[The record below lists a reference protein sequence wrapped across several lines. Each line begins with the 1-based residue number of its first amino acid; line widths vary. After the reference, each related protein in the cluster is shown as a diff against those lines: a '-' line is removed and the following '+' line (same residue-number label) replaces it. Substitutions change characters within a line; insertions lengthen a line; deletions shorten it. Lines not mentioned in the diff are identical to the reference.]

1 MVRSAD
7 IPSVPGDSQAGLS
20 CALSDLILSSIRD
33 AVILTDENGVVTY
46 WNSAA
51 TQLFGWSADEMLGR
65 PYRERFPPGQREWIT
80 AQIQERVAGVDWEG
94 EYEDLRKDGS
104 RVWIHSVVRRI
115 FRPDGA
121 LAGVL
126 GVSQDISRERQAK
139 RAAEAERALE
149 RAIIDSMPA
158 NIAVLDAQGTIRA
171 VNRAWAEFSRD
182 NAPLGLSEAV
192 GTGMGV
198 NYLDVLRRTGGLA
211 ELEQAIIEILGGTR
225 AAYSS
230 EYPCHS
236 PSELR
241 WFRMTVTP
249 LGHAE
254 GGAVVSHSDIT
265 ERVLSEASSRQD
277 SERLQLALSAA
288 QMGVWSLDVA
298 NGELSYSPEVGQILK
313 RAGFAAGP
321 AMLCQRVHPEDTAAI
336 NRQLSRCIA
345 ERGRFEGA
353 FRLLREDGVVRWLH
367 NFAQAQLGPDGVP
380 QRVVGTLQ
388 DISELRVARLATL
401 RQNEILQRI
410 AQATPLPEVLTDI
423 ARMLEEQFPGTAC
436 AIWLQDTAPHVLQL
450 QAAPSLPDQL
460 RSELRVLPSQPATG
474 ATEHT
479 RSSAPAAPA
488 VDVPADCR
496 AAVGVQA
503 ARHGLQASVW
513 LPLLPG
519 DPGRGESP
527 LGQLVIYS
535 RSTDDADGSL
545 GALHSAAQA
554 LLGELRQDPQF
565 PPGLGDEAGRQTSAR
580 NLSKVLANVLHLAR
594 LAIES
599 QQALHELQASE
610 ERFRQLVEG
619 MRDHAVFL
627 VDPALHIRAWS
638 PGAARIFGYSSAQI
652 LGQHAK
658 CLLPPAD
665 RSALLERSLSELA
678 TEKRVSLEDWVL
690 RADGSQFWAST
701 VVNVLCE
708 ASGAIR
714 GYVVVTSD
722 LTEQRRMA
730 QKLLQA
736 QRLDAIARL
745 AGGVAHDFNNLLL
758 IIKGYADL
766 LSPLVAEN
774 SISSEAILAIR
785 DAGDRAAALT
795 RQLLAFS
802 SSAHVVPRTLD
813 LNAAVES
820 ARRML
825 QRLMGEDIHLT
836 TQLDRG
842 LGPIRFDPAQLDQL
856 LLNLAVHAREAM
868 PVGGALVIGT
878 QRVAVDEKTQLD
890 FGTLPPGLYAQLSVK
905 DSGHGIP
912 EDVRLHLFEP
922 FYRNGDRSGEIGLGL
937 ASVYGIVRQ
946 AGGAIRVDSTPA
958 HGTTFRIFLPMLP
971 EATRATQ
978 SGPGAL
984 PRGSETLLI
993 VEEDAGIRQLIHL
1006 TLRMLG
1012 YQVLLAAT
1020 PQDGLALAASHR
1032 GPIHVLILDT
1042 RSVSQSSAALPAA
1055 LLPGHPQLRVL
1066 ILRQESDDA
1075 LFHRGV
1081 APYDSLFLALPFTPQ
1096 ALAVKLR
1103 ELLERPHGQRQAP

>member
-1 MVRSAD
+1 MGRNAD
-7 IPSVPGDSQAGLS
+7 IPNVPGDSQTGLS
-20 CALSDLILSSIRD
+20 CALSDLILSSIRE
-33 AVILTDENGVVTY
+33 AVILTDENGIVTY
-46 WNSAA
+46 WNRAA

-65 PYRERFPPGQREWIT
+65 PYSDRYPPGQREWIT

-94 EYEDLRKDGS
+94 EYEDLHKDGR
-104 RVWIHSVVRRI
+104 RVWIHAVVRRI
-115 FRPDGA
+115 FRPDGS

-126 GVSQDISRERQAK
+126 GVSQDITSERQAK
-139 RAAEAERALE
+139 RAAAAERALE
-149 RAIIDSMPA
+149 RALIDSMPA

-171 VNRAWAEFSRD
+171 VNRAWADFSRD
-182 NAPLGLSEAV
+182 NAPLGRSEAV
-192 GTGMGV
+192 GTGIGV

-211 ELEQAIIEILGGTR
+211 ELEQAIVEVLGGMR

-236 PSELR
+236 PSALR

-249 LGHAE
+249 LGHAD
-254 GGAVVSHSDIT
+254 GGAVVSHTDIT
-265 ERVLSEASSRQD
+265 ERVRSEASSRQD

-298 NGELSYSPEVGQILK
+298 NGELSCSPEVGQILK
-313 RAGFAAGP
+313 RAGFADNP
-321 AMLCQRVHPEDTAAI
+321 ALLCQRVHPEDTAAI
-336 NRQLSRCIA
+336 NLQLSRCIT
-345 ERGRFEGA
+345 ERGRFEGV

-367 NFAQAQLGPDGVP
+367 NFAQAQLGPDGAP

-388 DISELRVARLATL
+388 DISELRAARLATL

-410 AQATPLPEVLTDI
+410 AQATPLPEVLADI
-423 ARMLEEQFPGTAC
+423 ARMLEEQFPGTTC
-436 AIWLQDTAPHVLQL
+436 AIWLHDAATHGLQL
-450 QAAPSLPDQL
+450 QAAPSLPESL
-460 RSELRVLPSQPATG
+460 RSGLSVLPGQPAAG
-474 ATEHT
+474 AIEHIGIT
-479 RSSAPAAPA
+479 AHAQHAADAPA
-488 VDVPADCR
+488 DGH
-496 AAVGVQA
+496 AAVEVQA
-503 ARHGLQASVW
+503 APHGLHARVG
-513 LPLLPG
+513 LPLLSG
-519 DPGRGESP
+519 GPGRGEP

-535 RSTDDADGSL
+535 RSTDDADGLL
-545 GALHSAAQA
+545 GALHAAAQA

-565 PPGLGDEAGRQTSAR
+565 PPRMADEADRQTSAR
-580 NLSKVLANVLHLAR
+580 SLSKVLANALHLAR

-627 VDPALHIRAWS
+627 VDPTLHIRAWS
-638 PGAARIFGYSSAQI
+638 PGAARIFGYSAKQI

-658 CLLPPAD
+658 FLLPPAD
-665 RSALLERSLSELA
+665 RSVLLERSLSELA
-678 TEKRVSLEDWVL
+678 TEKRVSLEDWVM

-701 VVNVLCE
+701 VVNALSE
-708 ASGAIR
+708 ASGALR

-722 LTEQRRMA
+722 LTEQRRTA

-766 LSPLVAEN
+766 LSPLIAEN
-774 SISSEAILAIR
+774 SISSEAVLAIR

-825 QRLMGEDIHLT
+825 QRLMGEDIQLT

-842 LGPIRFDPAQLDQL
+842 LGAIRFDPAQFDQL

-890 FGTLPPGLYAQLSVK
+890 FGTLPPGLYAQLSIK

-922 FYRNGDRSGEIGLGL
+922 FYRNGDSSGEIGLGL

-946 AGGAIRVDSTPA
+946 AGGAIRVDSTPTN
-958 HGTTFRIFLPMLP
+958 GTTFRIFLPMLA

-978 SGPGAL
+978 NRPAAL

-1020 PQDGLALAASHR
+1020 PQDGLALAASHQ

-1042 RSVSQSSAALPAA
+1042 RLASQSNAALPAT
-1055 LLPGHPQLRVL
+1055 LLKGHPQLRVL
-1066 ILRQESDDA
+1066 ILGQESDDA
-1075 LFHRGV
+1075 HIRRS
-1081 APYDSLFLALPFTPQ
+1081 APPTDWQFLAMPFTPQ
-1096 ALAVKLR
+1096 ALASTLR
-1103 ELLERPHGQRQAP
+1103 ELLERPQGLRHAP

>member
-1 MVRSAD
+1 MGWSAD
-7 IPSVPGDSQAGLS
+7 IPSEKGDSQAGLS
-20 CALSDLILSSIRD
+20 GALSDLILSSIRD
-33 AVILTDENGVVTY
+33 AVILTDAHGIVTY
-46 WNSAA
+46 WNTAA

-65 PYRERFPPGQREWIT
+65 PYGDRYPPDQREWIT
-80 AQIQERVAGVDWEG
+80 AQIQERVAGVDWDG

-104 RVWIHSVVRRI
+104 RIWIHAVVRRI
-115 FRPDGA
+115 FGPDGS

-126 GVSQDISRERQAK
+126 GVSQDISRERQAN

-149 RAIIDSMPA
+149 RAVLDSMES

-171 VNRAWAEFSRD
+171 VNRSWTAFARD
-182 NAPLGLSEAV
+182 NAPTGLREAV
-192 GTGMGV
+192 GTGLGV
-198 NYLDVLRRTGGLA
+198 NYLDVVRRTDGLA
-211 ELEQAIIEILGGTR
+211 ELEQAIAEILAGARRT
-225 AAYSS
+225 YSV

-236 PSELR
+236 PTELR

-249 LGHAE
+249 LGHAD
-254 GGAVVSHSDIT
+254 GGAVVSHANIT
-265 ERVLSEASSRQD
+265 ERVLSESSSRQD

-298 NGELSYSPEVGQILK
+298 NGEVSYSPEVGQILK
-313 RAGFAAGP
+313 RAGFAIGP
-321 AMLCQRVHPEDTAAI
+321 AMLCQRVHPADTAAI
-336 NRQLSRCIA
+336 NLQLSRCIA

-353 FRLLREDGVVRWLH
+353 FRLVREDGVVRWLH
-367 NFAQAQLGPDGVP
+367 NFAQAQLGPEGAP

-388 DISELRVARLATL
+388 DISELRAARLFTL

-410 AQATPLPEVLTDI
+410 AQVAPLAEVLADI

-436 AIWLQDTAPHVLQL
+436 AIWLHDAATRALRL
-450 QAAPSLPDQL
+450 QAAPSLPEEL
-460 RSELRVLPSQPATG
+460 RSGLSVLPSQPAE
-474 ATEHT
+474 ARE
-479 RSSAPAAPA
+479 RSEITAQARPAADAPADNGTAIEA
-488 VDVPADCR
+488 
-496 AAVGVQA
+496 QA
-503 ARHGLQASVW
+503 ARHGLHARVY

-519 DPGRGESP
+519 DHSRGESP
-527 LGQLVIYS
+527 LGQLTIFS
-535 RSTDDADGSL
+535 RSCDDRDGSL
-545 GALHSAAQA
+545 GALRAAALA
-554 LLGELRQDPQF
+554 LLGELRQDPRF
-565 PPGLGDEAGRQTSAR
+565 APGMADEAGRETAAR
-580 NLSKVLANVLHLAR
+580 NLSKLLANALHLAR

-627 VDPALHIRAWS
+627 VDPTLHIRAWS
-638 PGAARIFGYSSAQI
+638 PGAARIFGYSSTQI
-652 LGQHAK
+652 LGEHASR
-658 CLLPPAD
+658 LLPPAD
-665 RSALLERSLSELA
+665 RTALLARSLAELA
-678 TEKRVSLEDWVL
+678 KAKRVSLEDWVL

-701 VVNVLCE
+701 VVNALCE

-722 LTEQRRMA
+722 LTEQRQMA

-745 AGGVAHDFNNLLL
+745 AGGVANDFNNLLL

-766 LSPLVAEN
+766 LFPLVAEN

-802 SSAHVVPRTLD
+802 SSAHVMPRTLD

-825 QRLMGEDIHLT
+825 QRLMGDDIQLT

-878 QRVAVDEKTQLD
+878 ERVAVDDKTPLD
-890 FGTLPPGLYAQLSVK
+890 FGSLPPGLYAQLSVK
-905 DSGHGIP
+905 DSGRGISD
-912 EDVRLHLFEP
+912 DVRLHLFEP
-922 FYRNGDRSGEIGLGL
+922 FYRNNESSGEIGLGL

-946 AGGAIRVDSTPA
+946 AGGAIRVESTPTA
-958 HGTTFRIFLPMLP
+958 GTTFRILLPMLP
-971 EATRATQ
+971 EATRAAQ
-978 SGPGAL
+978 SRQPTL
-984 PRGSETLLI
+984 PRGSETILV

-1012 YQVLLAAT
+1012 YQVLPAAT
-1020 PQDGLALAASHR
+1020 AQDGLTQAATHP
-1032 GPIHVLILDT
+1032 GPIHVLIIDARLA
-1042 RSVSQSSAALPAA
+1042 SQSNAALPAA
-1055 LLPGHPQLRVL
+1055 LLPRRPQLKVL

-1075 LFHRGV
+1075 LFHRGAV
-1081 APYDSLFLALPFTPQ
+1081 PCDSLFLALPFTPQ
-1096 ALAVKLR
+1096 ALAGRLR
-1103 ELLERPHGQRQAP
+1103 ELLERPPGQRQAH